1 MLFSN
6 FNLKKG
12 KINGSR
18 GQCTEERK
26 FKRLIQL
33 FCYIQPYYGIEVVFY
48 SDIHN
53 GGIMNN
59 TGNIVMAKSELI

>member
-33 FCYIQPYYGIEVVFY
+33 FCYIRIEVVFY